1 MNNIEQQQLKQE
13 IQKQKARIRKLEKI
27 NKDLQNQVLELVKD
41 EGNFC
46 DLIELLP
53 QTVYE
58 TDIDGNLRFINQYGL
73 QFLGYTTED
82 FQQGINFLQ
91 FFTPE
96 DRPRVQKNIK
106 TILAGSQLTGNE
118 YTCLR
123 KDGSTFQSLFYS
135 NPIFDNGKPTGL
147 RGVVIDITDRKK
159 AECELKNSR
168 DQMRN
173 LAAHLQS
180 IREEER
186 LLIAREIHDELGQAL
201 TALKMDL
208 IWLQKRI
215 DPLATEKQEKLKS
228 MDELVDQTIKTVR
241 RISTELRP
249 GLIDDLGLS
258 AAMEWYCGEFQNRT
272 GISCQL
278 KLDESENS
286 LEQDRSIAVFRIFQ
300 ESLTNIAR
308 HANANTVSA
317 SLKFDGG
324 SLKMEISDNGNG
336 ITEEQINS
344 PKSFGLIGLR
354 ERVTPWGGKVLISG
368 APGKGTT
375 VKVILPVN
383 KSDD

>member
-1 MNNIEQQQLKQE
+1 MNNPEQQLKEE
-13 IQKQKARIRKLEKI
+13 IRRQKARFKELEKV
-27 NKDLQNQVLELVKD
+27 NKDLQNQVLELVKN
-41 EGNFC
+41 EKKFR

-58 TDIDGNLRFINQYGL
+58 MDIDGNLRFTNQYGL
-73 QFLGYTTED
+73 QCFGYTTED
-82 FQQGINFLQ
+82 FQKGINFLQ
-91 FFTPE
+91 LFIPE
-96 DRPRVQKNIK
+96 DRLRVQKNTK
-106 TILAGSQLTGNE
+106 MILAGSQLTGNE

-135 NPIFDNGKPTGL
+135 NPIFYNGKPTGL
-147 RGVVIDITDRKK
+147 RGVVVDITDRKIT
-159 AECELKNSR
+159 EHELKNSR
-168 DQMRN
+168 DQLRD
-173 LAAHLQS
+173 LASHLQS

-186 LLIAREIHDELGQAL
+186 LLMAREIHDELGQAL

-215 DPLATEKQEKLKS
+215 DPFATEKQEKLKS

-278 KLDESENS
+278 NLDESENT

-300 ESLTNIAR
+300 ESLTNVAR
-308 HANANTVSA
+308 HANATVVSA
-317 SLKFDGG
+317 SLKFDDG
-324 SLKMEISDNGNG
+324 SLKMEIRDNGSG

-368 APGKGTT
+368 APGRGTT

-383 KSDD
+383 

>member
-1 MNNIEQQQLKQE
+1 MNKSEQLQLKEE
-13 IQKQKARIRKLEKI
+13 IRQQKTRIKELAKV
-27 NKDLQNQVLELVKD
+27 NQDLQNQVLELGKN
-41 EGNFC
+41 EKKFC
-46 DLIELLP
+46 DLIEFLP

-58 TDIDGNLRFINQYGL
+58 MDLDGYLRFTNQYGF
-73 QFLGYTTED
+73 QCFGYTIED
-82 FQQGINFLQ
+82 FQKGINFLQ
-91 FFTPE
+91 LFIPE
-96 DRPRVQKNIK
+96 DRPCVQKNINA
-106 TILAGSQLTGNE
+106 ILAGGQLVGNE

-135 NPIFDNGKPTGL
+135 NPIFYDGKPIGL
-147 RGVVIDITDRKK
+147 RGVVIDITDRKIT
-159 AECELKNSR
+159 EHELKNSR
-168 DQMRN
+168 DQLRD
-173 LAAHLQS
+173 LASHLQS

-186 LLIAREIHDELGQAL
+186 LLMAREIHDELGQAL

-208 IWLQKRI
+208 IWLQKRVDPMAI
-215 DPLATEKQEKLKS
+215 DKLEKLKS
-228 MDELVDQTIKTVR
+228 MDELVDQTIKTVH

-278 KLDESENS
+278 NLDESENT

-308 HANANTVSA
+308 HANATVVSA
-317 SLKFDGG
+317 SLKFEDG
-324 SLKMEISDNGNG
+324 SLKMEIRDNGSG

-368 APGKGTT
+368 VPGQGTT
-375 VKVILPVN
+375 VKVVLPIN
-383 KSDD
+383 

>member
-1 MNNIEQQQLKQE
+1 MNNSELHQLKEKIRQH
-13 IQKQKARIRKLEKI
+13 KSRIIELEKV
-27 NKDLQNQVLELVKD
+27 NENLQNQVLEIMNNETK
-41 EGNFC
+41 FR

-58 TDIDGNLRFINQYGL
+58 LDIDGNLKFTNKYGL
-73 QFLGYTTED
+73 QCFGYTYQD
-82 FQQGINFLQ
+82 FQKGINFLQ
-91 FFTPE
+91 LFIPE
-96 DRPRVQKNIK
+96 DRSRVQKNIK
-106 TILAGSQLTGNE
+106 AILAGSQLTGNE

-135 NPIFDNGKPTGL
+135 NPIFYDGKPTGL

-159 AECELKNSR
+159 TERELKKSR
-168 DQMRN
+168 DQLRD
-173 LAAHLQS
+173 LASHLQS

-186 LLIAREIHDELGQAL
+186 LLMAREIHDELGQAL

-215 DPLATEKQEKLKS
+215 DSTATENQEKIKS
-228 MDELVDQTIKTVR
+228 MDELVNQTIKTIR

-272 GISCQL
+272 GIACQL
-278 KLDESENS
+278 DLDESENT

-308 HANANTVSA
+308 HANATKVSA
-317 SLKFDGG
+317 SLKFDD
-324 SLKMEISDNGNG
+324 SLLKMDIRDNGSG
-336 ITEEQINS
+336 ITEDQINS

-354 ERVTPWGGKVLISG
+354 ERVTPWGGRVLISG
-368 APGKGTT
+368 VTGKGTT
-375 VKVILPVN
+375 VKVILPIN
-383 KSDD
+383 

>member
-1 MNNIEQQQLKQE
+1 MNNPEQQLKEE
-13 IQKQKARIRKLEKI
+13 IRRQKARFKELEKV
-27 NKDLQNQVLELVKD
+27 NKDLQNQVLELVKN
-41 EGNFC
+41 EKKFR

-58 TDIDGNLRFINQYGL
+58 MDIDGNLRFTNQYGL
-73 QFLGYTTED
+73 QCFGYTTED
-82 FQQGINFLQ
+82 FQKGINFLQ
-91 FFTPE
+91 LFIPE
-96 DRPRVQKNIK
+96 DRLRVQKNTK
-106 TILAGSQLTGNE
+106 MILAGSQLTGNE

-135 NPIFDNGKPTGL
+135 NPIFYNGKPTGL
-147 RGVVIDITDRKK
+147 RGVVVDITDRKIT
-159 AECELKNSR
+159 EHELKNSR
-168 DQMRN
+168 DQLRD
-173 LAAHLQS
+173 LASHLQS

-186 LLIAREIHDELGQAL
+186 LLMAREIHDELGQAL

-215 DPLATEKQEKLKS
+215 DPFATEKQEKLKS

-278 KLDESENS
+278 NLDESENA

-300 ESLTNIAR
+300 ESLTNVAR
-308 HANANTVSA
+308 HANATVVSA
-317 SLKFDGG
+317 SLKFDDG
-324 SLKMEISDNGNG
+324 SLKMEIRDNGSG

-368 APGKGTT
+368 APGRGTT

-383 KSDD
+383 

>member
-1 MNNIEQQQLKQE
+1 MNNPEQQLKEE
-13 IQKQKARIRKLEKI
+13 IRRQKARFKELEKV
-27 NKDLQNQVLELVKD
+27 NKDLQNQVLELVKN
-41 EGNFC
+41 EKKFR

-58 TDIDGNLRFINQYGL
+58 MDIDGNLRFTNQYGL
-73 QFLGYTTED
+73 QCFGYTTED
-82 FQQGINFLQ
+82 FQKGINFLQ
-91 FFTPE
+91 LFIPE
-96 DRPRVQKNIK
+96 DRPRVQKNTK
-106 TILAGSQLTGNE
+106 MILAGSQLTGNE

-135 NPIFDNGKPTGL
+135 NPIFYNGKPTGL
-147 RGVVIDITDRKK
+147 RGVVVDITDRKIT
-159 AECELKNSR
+159 EHELKNSR
-168 DQMRN
+168 DQLRD
-173 LAAHLQS
+173 LASHLQS

-186 LLIAREIHDELGQAL
+186 LLMAREIHDELGQAL

-215 DPLATEKQEKLKS
+215 DPFATEKQEKLKS

-278 KLDESENS
+278 NLDESENT

-300 ESLTNIAR
+300 ESLTNVAR
-308 HANANTVSA
+308 HANATVVSA
-317 SLKFDGG
+317 SLKFDDG
-324 SLKMEISDNGNG
+324 SLKMEIRDNGSG

-368 APGKGTT
+368 APGRGTT

-383 KSDD
+383 